1 MTSVQPASEAAA
13 ASPESAAERPEPR
26 YRGSPASDSD
36 FSGAC
41 PAGRVLGMR
50 VDATRYHE
58 TAATIAALAT
68 SGVGG
73 AVCVATVH
81 MVMEAFDD
89 PEFQRIVN
97 AADRVTPD
105 GVPLVWALRLLGF
118 KGAQRV
124 YGPSLLPVV
133 CELAAEREL
142 SVGFYGG
149 SPEVLDT
156 LVGRIARRFPDLQ
169 LPFAF
174 SPPFRALTPEEDEQ
188 VIGGIANSGTQI
200 LFVGLGC
207 PKQERWIAD
216 HRNSLSCVMVGVGAA
231 FDFHAGSK
239 AQAPSWMQAAGL
251 EWVFRLCSEPRRLWR
266 RYLYHNPRFLFHFAR
281 ELANRSGQRG
291 SHLIR
296 GRNSRSARSRNSEGS
311 RS

>member
-1 MTSVQPASEAAA
+1 MSSVQTATEAAA
-13 ASPESAAERPEPR
+13 ASPDLLAECKEARCRE
-26 YRGSPASDSD
+26 SD
-36 FSGAC
+36 FDSSETC
-41 PAGRVLGMR
+41 PAGHVLGMR
-50 VDATRYHE
+50 VDATSYRE
-58 TAATIAALAT
+58 TAAAIAALAT
-68 SGVGG
+68 TGVGG

-89 PEFQRIVN
+89 PGFRRIVN

-118 KGAQRV
+118 KRAQRV

-133 CELAAEREL
+133 CELAIERQL

-149 SPEVLDT
+149 SPEVLYT
-156 LVGRIARRFPDLQ
+156 LIERIARQFPGLRIS
-169 LPFAF
+169 FAF
-174 SPPFRALTPEEDEQ
+174 APPFRALTPEENAQ
-188 VIGGIANSGTQI
+188 VVDGIANSETQI

-216 HRNSLSCVMVGVGAA
+216 HRNSLSCVMIGVGAA

-239 AQAPSWMQAAGL
+239 AQAPSWMQDAGL
-251 EWVFRLCSEPRRLWR
+251 EWMFRLCNEPRRLWW

-281 ELANRSGQRG
+281 ELASRGRPRG
-291 SHLIR
+291 SHPSP
-296 GRNSRSARSRNSEGS
+296 GRNT
-311 RS
+311 

>member
-1 MTSVQPASEAAA
+1 
-13 ASPESAAERPEPR
+13 
-26 YRGSPASDSD
+26 
-36 FSGAC
+36 
-41 PAGRVLGMR
+41 MR
-50 VDATRYHE
+50 IDATSYRE
-58 TAATIAALAT
+58 TAAAISALAT
-68 SGVGG
+68 RGVGG

-118 KGAQRV
+118 KRARRV

-133 CELAAEREL
+133 CELATERQL

-156 LVGRIARRFPDLQ
+156 LVERIARKFPGLRI
-169 LPFAF
+169 PFAF
-174 SPPFRALTPEEDEQ
+174 APPFRALTTEEDEQ
-188 VIGGIANSGTQI
+188 VIDGIANSETQI

-231 FDFHAGSK
+231 FDFQAGNK
-239 AQAPSWMQAAGL
+239 AQAPSWMQNAGL
-251 EWVFRLCSEPRRLWR
+251 EWMFRLCNEPRRLWW

-281 ELANRSGQRG
+281 ELANRGGARG
-291 SHLIR
+291 SVPIR
-296 GRNSRSARSRNSEGS
+296 TRSTGNADSRNSE
-311 RS
+311 RSTS

>member
-1 MTSVQPASEAAA
+1 MSSVQPASEAAA
-13 ASPESAAERPEPR
+13 ASPESPVQRSEPR
-26 YRGSPASDSD
+26 HCGRPASDSD
-36 FSGAC
+36 FSAAC
-41 PAGRVLGMR
+41 PAGCVLGMR
-50 VDATRYHE
+50 VDATRYRE

-68 SGVGG
+68 RGAGG
-73 AVCVATVH
+73 SVCVATVH

-97 AADRVTPD
+97 TADRVTPD

-118 KGAQRV
+118 KEAQRV

-133 CELAAEREL
+133 CELATERQL

-156 LVGRIARRFPDLQ
+156 LVGRIARRFPGLRI
-169 LPFAF
+169 PFAF
-174 SPPFRALTPEEDEQ
+174 SPPFRALTSEEDEK
-188 VIGGIANSGTQI
+188 VVSGIANSGTQI

-239 AQAPSWMQAAGL
+239 AQAPGWMQAAGL
-251 EWVFRLCSEPRRLWR
+251 EWLFRLCSEPRRLWR

-281 ELANRSGQRG
+281 ELANRRRQRE
-291 SHLIR
+291 SHPIR
-296 GRNSRSARSRNSEGS
+296 GRNS
-311 RS
+311 